1 MEVPTQ
7 VQQWL
12 VPLAYGESDSRE
24 RFNGNTGLIPDPVSM
39 ASSVA
44 NHSLQLML
52 NPQRLNRL
60 AQQHNADANVPS
72 PAQLSSQI
80 FKQVFNDWNEN
91 NANPLHQRLLATA
104 VNALIKTVQR
114 AELAPESRLPMMS
127 EIQRMKDTLAAS
139 NNNFA
144 KQLAADID
152 GFIEDGEWPKN
163 YEPEALP
170 PGSPI

>member
-1 MEVPTQ
+1 MQVPTQ

-12 VPLAYGESDSRE
+12 VPLAYGENGSRE
-24 RFNGNTGLIPDPVSM
+24 RFDGKTGLIPDPVSM
-39 ASSVA
+39 AASAA

-60 AQQHNADANVPS
+60 AQQHSADGNVPS

-91 NANPLHQRLLATA
+91 NASPLHQRLVATA
-104 VNALIKTVQR
+104 VNALIEAVQR
-114 AELAPESRLPMMS
+114 TELAPESRLPMIS
-127 EIQRMKDTLAAS
+127 EIQRMKNTLASS

-144 KQLAADID
+144 KQLAADIER
-152 GFIEDGEWPKN
+152 FIEDGEWPKN